1 MCSIDKYI
9 IVLSFPLRP
18 SSHGTEQNMGD
29 PRREET
35 ADKSYFTIPTLF
47 TVQQSFS
54 SVRHGKEVYRLDDMI
69 WLIDLIC
76 TVPVLLL
83 QGSTCYGTKFTC
95 QKYSRTLKRS
105 RIRRGSESRFG
116 IDCITVSL
124 ILMIDRFNAI
134 RPDKLLFLRW
144 LCIQLVLSAPIPRFQ
159 RSGTRGTNIK
169 E

>member
-95 QKYSRTLKRS
+95 
-105 RIRRGSESRFG
+105 
-116 IDCITVSL
+116 
-124 ILMIDRFNAI
+124 
-134 RPDKLLFLRW
+134 
-144 LCIQLVLSAPIPRFQ
+144 
-159 RSGTRGTNIK
+159 
-169 E
+169 